1 MFASFKILIG
11 SGEPAP
17 AVPSVAVI
25 WEGERA
31 TVWSEREP
39 MLFERRLV
47 KAGLEQDGRTEIRE
61 GLKAGDRII
70 GRGAI
75 FVQNESQQ

>member
-1 MFASFKILIG
+1 
-11 SGEPAP
+11 
-17 AVPSVAVI
+17 VPTSAVI

-39 MLFERRLV
+39 MLFERRLI
-47 KAGLEQDGRTEIRE
+47 KAGLEQGGRTEIRD
-61 GLKAGDRII
+61 GLKMGDRVI

-75 FVQNESQQ
+75 YVQNESQQ